1 MTGIE
6 KALAEGRR
14 ALNEYESK
22 QLLADYGFEVAREM
36 TVASAAE
43 AAQAGET
50 LGFPVVIKGY
60 GADLMHKT
68 DAGAVFLHVND
79 AASARAAY
87 EDMEKRLGERLEGA
101 VVAGMVPGRREVA
114 MGLHREPGF
123 GPCVMIGVGG
133 VMTEIINDTAFR
145 VAPLDDAEARDMAL
159 DLRAKDLFGPFRG
172 EAAVDMDAVSRC
184 LSAIGE
190 IGLAHPEISE
200 IDINPLI
207 ITPEGC
213 LVAVDAL
220 VVLKGGAS

>member
-1 MTGIE
+1 MTVID
-6 KALAEGRR
+6 KALAQGRR

-22 QLLADYGFEVAREM
+22 QLLAEYGFTVAREI
-36 TVASAAE
+36 TAASAAE
-43 AAQAGET
+43 ASQAAET

-79 AASARAAY
+79 AASARSAY
-87 EDMEKRLGERLEGA
+87 EDMEKRLGDRLEGA
-101 VVAGMVPGRREVA
+101 VVAEMVPGRRELV

-145 VAPLDDAEARDMAL
+145 VAPFDDAEARDMAS
-159 DLRAKDLFGPFRG
+159 DLRAKDFFGPFRG
-172 EAAVDMDAVSRC
+172 EAAADMDAVSRC
-184 LSAIGE
+184 LSAIGD
-190 IGLAHPEISE
+190 IGLAHPEIAE

-207 ITPEGC
+207 ITPEGR